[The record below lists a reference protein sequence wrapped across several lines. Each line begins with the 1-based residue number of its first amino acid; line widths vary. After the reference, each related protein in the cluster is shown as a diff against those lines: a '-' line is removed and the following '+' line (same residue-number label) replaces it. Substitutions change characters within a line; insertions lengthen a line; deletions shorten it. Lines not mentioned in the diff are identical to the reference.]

1 MKITV
6 YYEDNREKTTIEV
19 PDSDC
24 EVMIE
29 EDYRSRLDSVKDK
42 STVVRRTAQQ
52 IIDEEC
58 NKPTYNNHH
67 SETRRHV
74 SLDAYD
80 PMGDTL
86 TDGSDPFCG
95 IEGDEIERLNAAM
108 KKLDPDQRRLLK
120 LVFFDGVKQKDIAK
134 AEGVSPLSVNI
145 RLSLILKK
153 LKDALSD

>member
-29 EDYRSRLDSVKDK
+29 EDYRSRLDSAKDK

-95 IEGDEIERLNAAM
+95 IEGDEIERSSQARFL
-108 KKLDPDQRRLLK
+108 RRR
-120 LVFFDGVKQKDIAK
+120 K
-134 AEGVSPLSVNI
+134 AEGYRQSRRRLPSVGQYTSEPDPQKAEGRALGLNI
-145 RLSLILKK
+145 FS
-153 LKDALSD
+153 SQT